1 MRKRDDGI
9 HIIPM
14 TNPGERL
21 YNLWLFSI
29 NYIFSFNG
37 TIWGITQTFVSH
49 FTESWIHYS
58 RKWKFYFR
66 WKLYAWSLF
75 HQRKGNFFYIFSSRC
90 VHNFHIFCDNL
101 ATLLMRLL
109 ESCRPTDIILRNLK
123 YIYLLFAS
131 AALNCM

>member
-1 MRKRDDGI
+1 MASISSQWRTQEKDCTIYDYQVLIIFAVLIAQFGI
-9 HIIPM
+9 LHKLCPILL
-14 TNPGERL
+14 NPGYTTLENENFILDENSTHDPCSTREK
-21 YNLWLFSI
+21 
-29 NYIFSFNG
+29 
-37 TIWGITQTFVSH
+37 GI
-49 FTESWIHYS
+49 
-58 RKWKFYFR
+58 
-66 WKLYAWSLF
+66 
-75 HQRKGNFFYIFSSRC
+75 FFYIFSSRC